1 MKNLKAAA
9 LAITMVFFCG
19 AAFAGPISQLYITQY
34 GGTNGAIIQ
43 GDTVLGTFTTTSV
56 TQTGIAVG
64 DTVRIIR
71 GFRGQGSEY
80 DLQGNV
86 INAGIYTNDR
96 FSSLYDGT
104 TDGQYNYA
112 IDHNGNGY
120 NTVFQFDLG
129 WENARALFTTDQR
142 SSGITYDALTE
153 TFWTTGGSAAPNGA
167 VQNYDKN
174 GMLLSEFN
182 KGSYLSYGLAFDMA
196 DSTLWL
202 SEYATSNLH
211 QYSTDGLLLQTISAP
226 FTNVFG
232 MEFRN
237 TNTVPEPTTLVL
249 LALGLA
255 GLGLRKKKQA

>member
-1 MKNLKAAA
+1 
-9 LAITMVFFCG
+9 
-19 AAFAGPISQLYITQY
+19 
-34 GGTNGAIIQ
+34 
-43 GDTVLGTFTTTSV
+43 
-56 TQTGIAVG
+56 
-64 DTVRIIR
+64 
-71 GFRGQGSEY
+71 
-80 DLQGNV
+80 
-86 INAGIYTNDR
+86 
-96 FSSLYDGT
+96 
-104 TDGQYNYA
+104 
-112 IDHNGNGY
+112 
-120 NTVFQFDLG
+120 
-129 WENARALFTTDQR
+129 
-142 SSGITYDALTE
+142 
-153 TFWTTGGSAAPNGA
+153 
-167 VQNYDKN
+167 
-174 GMLLSEFN
+174 MLLSEFN